1 MKEMYKGKVNSP
13 ATLLVETI
21 DSSVT
26 SIKVADGSVFPEGPN
41 VAVIGTDGNA
51 ETIKYDSING
61 NILVGCVRGFQG
73 KASVW
78 DKDTIIAR
86 NFTEY
91 DLDVLQEN
99 ILELD
104 NNKVDKKSGQGLIS
118 DSEKNKL
125 ENIEDGANKYVHP
138 SSHPASMI
146 TENSSKRFV
155 SDSEKEKWNDK
166 VSQSQITGDAN
177 ASGSDKVYHVDFIK
191 KQFDSLDTGKA
202 DKDEIP
208 TEISQ
213 LNNDKNFKT
222 EAEIKTLINNST
234 KLKKEVVTSLP
245 STGKDDVIYL
255 LKNKNDTNNYYTEY
269 MWISGRWE
277 IIGDTKVDLS
287 DYLKTKDLKNAKL
300 RTNKNSIHV
309 FTDRS
314 KSETDLDIILGDLE
328 LRTEQNKK
336 NIKTKLSEMTED
348 STHRL
353 VTDVE
358 KQTWNKKFELP
369 QGKEN
374 QVLTKTTNGAEFK
387 EISSSRSA
395 TFVIANYDSS
405 ENSKA
410 GADYVIQESDC
421 AAEIINSFIG
431 KLPNYGGKIQLTEGN
446 FNIKKPISINFTKN
460 NVIIEGYGD
469 STNIIDKLTK
479 DVRNSVIVN
488 ISNGI
493 TNCRL
498 SDLNITHET
507 SNSINIRGNKN
518 YIKNVNIINNGG
530 HPSVYFGDNTRENM
544 FENCNIKCNASYSYW
559 IPSTSE
565 SNTLLCC
572 SAESTESNANPFC
585 IEGKNNIISNCYG
598 KTIGAYVFNISGES
612 NQFSNCAA
620 VSNITAFQIQ
630 GSKNQLSNCRG
641 VANKYDGICTDKTAK
656 DILITNCIGISQS
669 GDGVSIGGN
678 NIHVSNTFGIS
689 NNGDGITTSP
699 GSQRC
704 IIVNCVA
711 KTSNKSEKGML
722 ALGDTHVFM
731 GNIIY
736 GKDNIYSSSIRLK
749 QNNVVF

>member
-118 DSEKNKL
+118 DSEKDKL
-125 ENIEDGANKYVHP
+125 ANIEDGANKYVHP

-166 VSQSQITGDAN
+166 VSQSQITGDVN

-191 KQFDSLDTGKA
+191 KQFNSLDTGKA
-202 DKDEIP
+202 DKDKIP
-208 TEISQ
+208 TKISQ
-213 LNNDKNFKT
+213 LTNDKNFKT
-222 EAEIKTLINNST
+222 ESEIQSLINNST

-245 STGKDDVIYL
+245 STGKDNVIYL

-287 DYLKTKDLKNAKL
+287 DYAK
-300 RTNKNSIHV
+300 
-309 FTDRS
+309 
-314 KSETDLDIILGDLE
+314 KSEIDLSKLDEKYLQYKGKMLEDIDLNSFDE
-328 LRTEQNKK
+328 SGIFLCNPNACKNPPKYFISSWFPFYLINEYIIGSDGTKFYYQLAIGMTNSKCVYIRQGNKGSWIGWMPLVEEK
-336 NIKTKLSEMTED
+336 FTKE
-348 STHRL
+348 
-353 VTDVE
+353 E
-358 KQTWNKKFELP
+358 KEKLKKL
-369 QGKEN
+369 
-374 QVLTKTTNGAEFK
+374 
-387 EISSSRSA
+387 SSSRSA

-410 GADYVIQESDC
+410 GADYTIQESDC
-421 AAEIINSFIG
+421 AAEIINSFIE

-446 FNIKKPISINFTKN
+446 FNIKKPLTISFTKN
-460 NVIIEGYGD
+460 NTIIEGYGD

-479 DVRNSVIVN
+479 DERSSVIVN
-488 ISNGI
+488 ILNGI
-493 TNCRL
+493 KNCRL
-498 SDLNITHET
+498 ADLNITHES

-518 YIKNVNIINNGG
+518 YIKNVNIINNGTY
-530 HPSVYFGDNTRENM
+530 PSLIISDNTSENIL
-544 FENCNIKCNASYSYW
+544 ENCSVKCDSETCYWTKDASENNK
-559 IPSTSE
+559 ILNCTGTSTNKTVFYIVG
-565 SNTLLCC
+565 SNNSLSSCTGT
-572 SAESTESNANPFC
+572 ST
-585 IEGKNNIISNCYG
+585 NNN
-598 KTIGAYVFNISGES
+598 
-612 NQFSNCAA
+612 
-620 VSNITAFQIQ
+620 AFQIK
-630 GSKNQLSNCRG
+630 G
-641 VANKYDGICTDKTAK
+641 T
-656 DILITNCIGISQS
+656 GISL
-669 GDGVSIGGN
+669 IGCKGETKSPNTSYDISFASETKSCIVLGN
-678 NIHVSNTFGIS
+678 HYYAG
-689 NNGDGITTSP
+689 GLG
-699 GSQRC
+699 
-704 IIVNCVA
+704 
-711 KTSNKSEKGML
+711 NKG
-722 ALGDTHVFM
+722 T
-731 GNIIY
+731 
-736 GKDNIYSSSIRLK
+736 
-749 QNNVVF
+749 NNVIANNVKLEV

>member
-104 NNKVDKKSGQGLIS
+104 KKQLK
-118 DSEKNKL
+118 DFK
-125 ENIEDGANKYVHP
+125 EDVNHRTV
-138 SSHPASMI
+138 
-146 TENSSKRFV
+146 T
-155 SDSEKEKWNDK
+155 DSEKEKWNDK
-166 VSQSQITGDAN
+166 VSQSQITGDVN
-177 ASGSDKVYHVDFIK
+177 ASGSDKVYNVDFIK
-191 KQFDSLDTGKA
+191 KQFSEFDNEFTNIRNNVGQKA
-202 DKDEIP
+202 GKDEIP
-208 TEISQ
+208 TKISQ
-213 LNNDKNFKT
+213 LTNDKSFKT

-287 DYLKTKDLKNAKL
+287 QYLKTKDLKNAKL
-300 RTNKNSIHV
+300 RTNKNSIRV

-353 VTDVE
+353 VTDSE
-358 KQTWNKKFELP
+358 KEKWNKKFELP

-387 EISSSRSA
+387 NISSSRSA

-421 AAEIINSFIG
+421 AAEVINGFIT
-431 KLPNYGGKIQLTEGN
+431 KLPEYGGKIQLTEGN
-446 FNIKKPISINFTKN
+446 FNIKKNLAISFTKN
-460 NVIIEGYGD
+460 NTIIEGYGD

-479 DVRNSVIVN
+479 DERSSVIVN

-493 TNCRL
+493 KNCRL
-498 SDLNITHET
+498 LDLNITHES

-518 YIKNVNIINNGG
+518 YIKNVNVINNGTY
-530 HPSVYFGDNTRENM
+530 PSLIINDNTSENIL
-544 FENCNIKCNASYSYW
+544 ENCSVESSSYCYW
-559 IPSTSE
+559 IKKTSE
-565 SNTLLCC
+565 NNHLLNCEAI
-572 SAESTESNANPFC
+572 SSKDVLFH
-585 IEGKNNIISNCYG
+585 IEGSNNILSDCSGEGVSRNLFNIVGNYNRLLNCSGNYDE
-598 KTIGAYVFNISGES
+598 TREDNYVAKAFNISGNYNKLFNCSGKS
-612 NQFSNCAA
+612 NGKEIIEIEGN
-620 VSNITAFQIQ
+620 N
-630 GSKNQLSNCRG
+630 NQLLNFYG
-641 VANKYDGICTDKTAK
+641 YINKYSICNVRGNDNQT
-656 DILITNCIGISQS
+656 TNCIFQSNDQSYYPVGISGTNNLLIGCS
-669 GDGVSIGGN
+669 IVSQKLPIIVYGSKHIVVN
-678 NIHVSNTFGIS
+678 NFTHKEIEDHSNNSIIS
-689 NNGDGITTSP
+689 NN
-699 GSQRC
+699 
-704 IIVNCVA
+704 IV
-711 KTSNKSEKGML
+711 K
-722 ALGDTHVFM
+722 
-731 GNIIY
+731 
-736 GKDNIYSSSIRLK
+736 
-749 QNNVVF
+749 